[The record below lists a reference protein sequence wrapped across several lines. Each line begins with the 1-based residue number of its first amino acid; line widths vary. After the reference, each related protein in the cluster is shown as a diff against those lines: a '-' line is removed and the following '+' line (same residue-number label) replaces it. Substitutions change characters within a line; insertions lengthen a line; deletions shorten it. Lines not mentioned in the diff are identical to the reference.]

1 MSYNIILCN
10 SIKESA
16 WIFNNYSIRILFYIN
31 RSITLVVSMR
41 QRIKQCFLKYPFRK
55 ILNFKS
61 E

>member
-10 SIKESA
+10 SIKKSSR
-16 WIFNNYSIRILFYIN
+16 IFNNYSIWVLFYIN

-41 QRIKQCFLKYPFRK
+41 QRIKQCFLKYSFRE